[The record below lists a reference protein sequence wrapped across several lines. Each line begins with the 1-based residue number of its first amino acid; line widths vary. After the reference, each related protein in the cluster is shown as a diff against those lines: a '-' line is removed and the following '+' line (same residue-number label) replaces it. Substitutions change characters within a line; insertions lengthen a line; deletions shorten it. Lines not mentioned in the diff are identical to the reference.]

1 MSDLRMPS
9 INQVALAGRL
19 TQDPE
24 FRITE
29 GGFGRLTARI
39 AVNRAYRDRNDEW
52 QDEASFFQ
60 IVMWGQLAERMADRL
75 HKGTPVFLSGR
86 LKSNSWRDEEENS
99 HTIVEVQVRNL
110 QILERPSAVNGD
122 AQDAAEEVAEEE
134 GEDLELAA

>member
-24 FRITE
+24 FRIMD

-60 IVMWGQLAERMADRL
+60 VVMWGQLAERMADRL

-86 LKSNSWRDEEENS
+86 LKSSSWRDEEENPQ
-99 HTIVEVQVRNL
+99 TIVEVQVRNL
-110 QILERPSAVNGD
+110 QILERAAAANGN
-122 AQDAAEEVAEEE
+122 AQEVTEEVAEEE
-134 GEDLELAA
+134 GEEFELAA